1 MGHLPHQD
9 STPSP
14 TQHPQGDIWGPKTG
28 RVILDTR
35 WTAEDCLLHDPPRI
49 SEVRTGH
56 ILPSHLAGTT
66 NMGEELPASRTQT
79 PGTSQASKSK
89 TLGQD
94 MQHKGSPCVYF
105 GGFIGGGGVML
116 AAHPAVWKREG
127 PGAVSDLIPQTWRGL
142 PSSEMSP

>member
-1 MGHLPHQD
+1 MC
-9 STPSP
+9 
-14 TQHPQGDIWGPKTG
+14 WA
-28 RVILDTR
+28 ILGTR
-35 WTAEDCLLHDPPRI
+35 WTAEDWHQHDLPRI
-49 SEVRTGH
+49 SEVRMGR

-66 NMGEELPASRTQT
+66 NTGEELPASRSKT

-94 MQHKGSPCVYF
+94 TQHKGSPCVYF

-116 AAHPAVWKREG
+116 AVHPAVWKREG

-142 PSSEMSP
+142 PSSKMSP